1 VNRPSLLSALR
12 LAVGLAAGCLLASTW
27 PLWTGSSSFPQVPF
41 ARAALGLSSWADT
54 ACLALILLGLGI
66 VCLGGVTGLTA
77 PRRTAARPRA
87 GWLHS
92 YGPWTVVVGLA
103 LSAILNQHRLQPWVW
118 HFLWLL
124 PLISRG
130 RNQTDNDKSA
140 ADETRALAYSPVGR
154 VLVLTASLY
163 LWSAWSKLDATFA
176 TTYGQ
181 HFVEAMLNAV
191 GLSSRFW
198 PEPARVTVALLLPL
212 GELLAGV
219 LILLRRTRC
228 CGLGLAIAMHFGLL
242 LAVGPAGLNHEPG
255 VLIWNLYFVV
265 QNLILILCVRQSR
278 HSARDEPK
286 APFLGTE
293 SVSFRDRIGAGLLGV
308 VILFPSFRIVGNCD
322 VWPAWAV
329 YASQPA
335 RATVL
340 IEEHALPSLPAE
352 LHKFVQPRRLV
363 DGRVFLRIDLW
374 SIEATGAPI
383 YPGERFATGVALW
396 LSDQPGLENAV
407 SLVIQSEADWWTQK
421 RESTEVRGRA
431 AVQQF
436 ARRFRL
442 NTQAREV
449 SAANPEEPD

>member
-1 VNRPSLLSALR
+1 M
-12 LAVGLAAGCLLASTW
+12 
-27 PLWTGSSSFPQVPF
+27 
-41 ARAALGLSSWADT
+41 
-54 ACLALILLGLGI
+54 
-66 VCLGGVTGLTA
+66 
-77 PRRTAARPRA
+77 
-87 GWLHS
+87 
-92 YGPWTVVVGLA
+92 
-103 LSAILNQHRLQPWVW
+103 
-118 HFLWLL
+118 

-130 RNQTDNDKSA
+130 RYETDNDKSA
-140 ADETRALAYSPVGR
+140 ADETRSLAYDPAGR

-163 LWSAWSKLDATFA
+163 IWSAWSKLDATFA

-181 HFVEAMLNAV
+181 QFVEAMLGSV

-198 PEPARVTVALLLPL
+198 PEPARVTFALLLPL

-228 CGLGLAIAMHFGLL
+228 LGLGLSIAMHFGLL
-242 LAVGPAGLNHEPG
+242 LAVGPTGLDHEPG

-278 HSARDEPK
+278 YSAPDQPK
-286 APFLGTE
+286 ARFPGIE
-293 SVSFRDRIGAGLLGV
+293 PVSLRDRLGAGLLGV
-308 VILFPSFRIVGNCD
+308 VILFPSFRTVGNCD

-340 IEEHALPSLPAE
+340 IEEDALPSLPAE

-383 YPGERFATGVALW
+383 YPGGRFATGVALW

-431 AVQQF
+431 AVRQF

-442 NTQAREV
+442 NTQAREF
-449 SAANPEEPD
+449 SEANPAKPD